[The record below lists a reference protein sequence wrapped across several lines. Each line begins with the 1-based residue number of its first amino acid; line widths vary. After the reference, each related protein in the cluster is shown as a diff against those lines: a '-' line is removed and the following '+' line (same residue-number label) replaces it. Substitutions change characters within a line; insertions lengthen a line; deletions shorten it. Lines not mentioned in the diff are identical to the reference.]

1 MDPWNL
7 EAQPITSQ
15 CSLEV
20 VTDDSNSGDDDAVVV
35 KLIRWQRCGAIE
47 CVRPVWSIG
56 IYSSNL

>member
-7 EAQPITSQ
+7 EARPITSQ

-35 KLIRWQRCGAIE
+35 KLIRCGAIE

-56 IYSSNL
+56 IFSSNL